1 MKTKWQVEDG
11 GESILYFLTG
21 AIKPEWSFQK
31 QERYF
36 QLLKKKISSLGG
48 GWWGCGI
55 LVHYRTDVYN
65 LRKLK
70 FVNLAVHTIQHLYKS
85 VIRI

>member
-36 QLLKKKISSLGG
+36 QLLKKKSAVWEGG
-48 GWWGCGI
+48 GGG
-55 LVHYRTDVYN
+55 VV
-65 LRKLK
+65 
-70 FVNLAVHTIQHLYKS
+70 F
-85 VIRI
+85 